1 MTVSSDMYGR
11 LDRKNIPPP
20 LSMPSFSNYSSM
32 QSMGLNSSP
41 MNNINSP
48 MTMNSPMGMNSSPM
62 TMSAPSMNSVPK
74 SAPPMTSSSD
84 FIQYHLHMLQM
95 QDKSLN
101 SPSALPTPTL
111 PPMMPLTPQMSGVQ
125 NPMSF
130 QSSNSPLI
138 LTDQADGK
146 NNASRYKTELC
157 RPFEESGTCK
167 YGDKCQFA
175 HGIHELRNLSRHP
188 KYKTELCRTF
198 HTIGF
203 CPYGPRCHFI
213 HNTEEKRAPPISPGP
228 HNSGSNSSFQN
239 IPALLSLLQ
248 QSNVSKIM
256 TFLSKWQ
263 MQLGANSTD
272 EVLQYL
278 NFNATNIMTPP
289 STGSAVPGNVNIFS
303 FPEYLNMVPSGS
315 LHQAMRS
322 TSNIHNYFNFNIAL
336 KDQHLNSLMT
346 GAMGPGS
353 TPQQPQQQGSFSPQ
367 SMPQPSSYHLG
378 TPSASPAT
386 SPPLSS
392 PMSDRSSDSYP
403 FYKGGEMNTR
413 MPLTPNVQF
422 EGPKFEDYNRSNGG
436 YHGNNNSS
444 YHGNMMKR
452 SMSEGQGERYVQY
465 THPNNAKARL
475 PIFNQLSEPV
485 C

>member
-1 MTVSSDMYGR
+1 
-11 LDRKNIPPP
+11 
-20 LSMPSFSNYSSM
+20 
-32 QSMGLNSSP
+32 
-41 MNNINSP
+41 
-48 MTMNSPMGMNSSPM
+48 
-62 TMSAPSMNSVPK
+62 
-74 SAPPMTSSSD
+74 
-84 FIQYHLHMLQM
+84 MLQM

-101 SPSALPTPTL
+101 SPSTPSM
-111 PPMMPLTPQMSGVQ
+111 PSMFPQSPMGMSSSPMTPQLQ
-125 NPMSF
+125 NNNMFPSQSF
-130 QSSNSPLI
+130 QGANSPL
-138 LTDQADGK
+138 LLGDQADGK

-256 TFLSKWQ
+256 SFLSKWQ

-289 STGSAVPGNVNIFS
+289 STGNSTGMNPNVNIFS

-346 GAMGPGS
+346 GAMSS
-353 TPQQPQQQGSFSPQ
+353 TGGQQQQQPQQQQQGGFSPQ
-367 SMPQPSSYHLG
+367 QQQQGGFSPQQQQQGGFSPQMLSMSQPSSYQLG
-378 TPSASPAT
+378 TPSASPTT

-392 PMSDRSSDSYP
+392 PMSDRSSDSYN
-403 FYKGGEMNTR
+403 FYKGGEINTR
-413 MPLTPNVQF
+413 MPLTPSVHF
-422 EGPKFEDYNRSNGG
+422 EGAKFEDYSQYSNRSN
-436 YHGNNNSS
+436 S
-444 YHGNMMKR
+444 MMKR
-452 SMSEGQGERYVQY
+452 SMSEGQY
-465 THPNNAKARL
+465 THPNARDGKRL

>member
-1 MTVSSDMYGR
+1 
-11 LDRKNIPPP
+11 
-20 LSMPSFSNYSSM
+20 MPG
-32 QSMGLNSSP
+32 QSP
-41 MNNINSP
+41 MF
-48 MTMNSPMGMNSSPM
+48 
-62 TMSAPSMNSVPK
+62 PS
-74 SAPPMTSSSD
+74 
-84 FIQYHLHMLQM
+84 Q
-95 QDKSLN
+95 
-101 SPSALPTPTL
+101 
-111 PPMMPLTPQMSGVQ
+111 
-125 NPMSF
+125 SF
-130 QSSNSPLI
+130 QGSNSPLL
-138 LTDQADGK
+138 LTDQGDGK

-256 TFLSKWQ
+256 SFLSKWQ

-289 STGSAVPGNVNIFS
+289 STGNAIPGNVNIFS

-315 LHQAMRS
+315 LNQAMRS

-346 GAMGPGS
+346 GAMTTGGGQQQQQQGS
-353 TPQQPQQQGSFSPQ
+353 FSPQQQQQQQGSFSPQQQGSFSPQ
-367 SMPQPSSYHLG
+367 MQSMSQSSYQLG

-392 PMSDRSSDSYP
+392 PMSDRSTDSYQ
-403 FYKGGEMNTR
+403 FYKGGEINTR
-413 MPLTPNVQF
+413 MPLTPSVQF
-422 EGPKFEDYNRSNGG
+422 EGAKFEDYSYGRNQGNHSN
-436 YHGNNNSS
+436 HGN
-444 YHGNMMKR
+444 NMMKR
-452 SMSEGQGERYVQY
+452 SMSEGQGEGYVQY